1 MFCPNCGT
9 KVEEG
14 ALFCGECGT
23 RLEEIPMTAKEP
35 EPESAESGSVETEKM
50 PWEQNV
56 EPKEAEKMPWEQNVE
71 SKETEK
77 MPWEQNVEPKETEKM
92 PWEQN
97 METAAEPGPEN
108 QGRAEAEV
116 PKAESHKAEEP
127 KRPSQI
133 RKERQEAQQSGSTIT
148 IKKPDINIGA
158 YKDKARR
165 LSKFQI
171 AVIIEVIVL
180 IAVIGG
186 FYGIGSSRNSAR
198 SVATQYFKAYMNKD
212 WDTYYDLMDYPDG
225 KFLQKEQF
233 VLMMQDAKVPDIATY
248 EIAGAPVENGTGIQQ
263 FYNVQYTVK
272 GAGTDSMQILLTK
285 QGKKS
290 MLFFDTWR
298 VLADSHVAQDFRI
311 SVPAGAEAAIDG
323 IKLSDTEKAESDSAS
338 LDSYSVTLFSG
349 KHKLTVAVPWFEV
362 YEEEF
367 TAYSGDS
374 ITVYDMKLTKDG
386 ETAIQAKMQE
396 ALEKIYQ
403 AAAAGKDFSEVE
415 DLFLET
421 GREAGEESYENLKKG
436 LNDSDSY
443 KLGEVTFSDFQCETY
458 NGEPGIV
465 AAEMSYAYDMQ
476 YIYTYKSWRD
486 SAEKQEQRSDDGRDY
501 MSAAFGYDGET
512 YKLASVNIRSVL

>member
-9 KVEEG
+9 KVEDG

-23 RLEEIPMTAKEP
+23 RLNEF
-35 EPESAESGSVETEKM
+35 SAMAETSESGGEESVSVETEKL

-56 EPKEAEKMPWEQNVE
+56 ETTDTEREYKEK
-71 SKETEK
+71 
-77 MPWEQNVEPKETEKM
+77 
-92 PWEQN
+92 
-97 METAAEPGPEN
+97 
-108 QGRAEAEV
+108 AEAV
-116 PKAESHKAEEP
+116 PEEPAGP

-133 RKERQEAQQSGSTIT
+133 KKERQTTQQTGSTIT
-148 IKKPDINIGA
+148 IKKPNINMGA
-158 YKDKARR
+158 YKDRARR

-171 AVIIEVIVL
+171 AVIVEIVIL
-180 IAVIGG
+180 IAVIGI

-198 SVATQYFKAYMNKD
+198 AVATQYFKAYMNKD

-225 KFLQKEQF
+225 KFLQKDQF
-233 VLMMQDAKVPDIATY
+233 IEMMKDEEVPDIATY
-248 EIAGAPVENGTGIQQ
+248 EIAGAPAERTTGIQQ
-263 FYNVQYTVK
+263 FFNVQYTVK
-272 GAGTDSMQILLTK
+272 GAGTDSMQILLMK

-298 VLADSHVAQDFRI
+298 VLADSHIAQDYSI
-311 SVPAGAEAAIDG
+311 AVPSGAKAAIDG
-323 IKLSDTEKAESDSAS
+323 IALSDSDMTESMSEG
-338 LDSYSVTLFSG
+338 LDSYCVTLFTG

-367 TAYSGDS
+367 TAYGGESF
-374 ITVYDMKLTKDG
+374 TVHDMKLTKDG

-403 AAAAGKDFSEVE
+403 AAAAGKDYSEVE

-421 GREAGEESYENLKKG
+421 AKESGKESYESLKNG

-443 KLGEVTFSDFQCETY
+443 KLGQVTFTNFQCEMY
-458 NGEPGIV
+458 SGEPGVIT
-465 AAEMSYAYDMQ
+465 AEMSYDYDMQ
-476 YIYTYKSWRD
+476 YTYTYKSWRD
-486 SAEKQEQRSDDGRDY
+486 DSEKQEQKTDDGKDY
-501 MSAAFGYDGET
+501 MSAAFSYDGET